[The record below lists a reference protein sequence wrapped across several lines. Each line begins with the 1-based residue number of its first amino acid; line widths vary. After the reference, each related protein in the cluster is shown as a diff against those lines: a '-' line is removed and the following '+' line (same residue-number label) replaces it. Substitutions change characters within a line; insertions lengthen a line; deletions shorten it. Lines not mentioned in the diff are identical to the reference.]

1 MPEVDAPRI
10 RAILGELDLDEV
22 LGGAVGAAA
31 HGAAFAAESGDGVG
45 VEDAAVVGV
54 FCLVFD
60 ALQAA
65 CFTRF
70 GDVVEGT
77 FADVH

>member
-10 RAILGELDLDEV
+10 RAVLGELDLDEV

-31 HGAAFAAESGDGVG
+31 YGPAFATEGGDGVG
-45 VEDAAVVGV
+45 VEDATVVGV
-54 FCLVFD
+54 FCLVLG

-65 CFTRF
+65 CFAGF
-70 GDVVEGT
+70 GDVVEGA